1 MLRTVFNYLVLIPIL
16 CFSSVILVLHEF
28 MPSFYRCCI
37 KPAVSKMREDRFN
50 GHVRVDNSCAVN
62 VRTNMSFV
70 SAFNK
75 ELDVIIKLIKLVSD
89 GIGVY
94 MWGGG
99 ENDNRFYGRVSFVRQ
114 YAGED
119 TLFALV
125 GSEKRIK
132 IAIDN
137 PAISL
142 TCLSEKMVLLD

>member
-1 MLRTVFNYLVLIPIL
+1 MCAVFRVLLTMLRTVFNYLVLIPIL
-16 CFSSVILVLHEF
+16 CFSSVFLVLHEF

-94 MWGGG
+94 MWGGR
-99 ENDNRFYGRVSFVRQ
+99 ER
-114 YAGED
+114 
-119 TLFALV
+119 
-125 GSEKRIK
+125 
-132 IAIDN
+132 
-137 PAISL
+137 
-142 TCLSEKMVLLD
+142 

>member
-94 MWGGG
+94 MWGGERTITG
-99 ENDNRFYGRVSFVRQ
+99 FTEGCPSFGNKPER
-114 YAGED
+114 
-119 TLFALV
+119 TPFL
-125 GSEKRIK
+125 R
-132 IAIDN
+132 
-137 PAISL
+137 
-142 TCLSEKMVLLD
+142 